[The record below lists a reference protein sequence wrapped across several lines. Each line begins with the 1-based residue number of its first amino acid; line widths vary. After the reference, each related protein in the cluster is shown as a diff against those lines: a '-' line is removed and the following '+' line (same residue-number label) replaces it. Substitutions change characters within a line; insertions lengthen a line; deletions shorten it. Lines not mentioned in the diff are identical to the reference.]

1 MRKER
6 GFTLIELLVV
16 IAIIGILA
24 AILLPALARAREA
37 ARRASCQNNL
47 KQMGLVFKM
56 YTNESGGEKFPDPFF
71 KAFLPADLDPDGV
84 NVGVNFGPSVPDIYP
99 EYLTDGNVTVCPSD
113 SDGGEWRWIGESGH
127 VNQPLAVDGANY
139 FGQQDAR
146 YHSERAG
153 CSHGGS
159 CANAIDASYGYT
171 GFIWDRVNDDDPTA
185 TTGPMTQALFGVVGT
200 GPAQALA
207 WIETIVASVAAPYT
221 QIAGGSLDPV
231 YFNAFNAVVTGDIS
245 VPSGVGTGGGNS
257 VLHLRE
263 GIERFMITDIN
274 NPAGS
279 ARAQSEIFIMWDR
292 LSTAPAD
299 FNHVPGGANILYM
312 DGHVAFSKY
321 PADEAPVQGG
331 FARFDQLVNEGS

>member
-1 MRKER
+1 MRKKR

-47 KQMGLVFKM
+47 KQMGIVFKM
-56 YTNESGGEKFPDPFF
+56 YTNESGGEKFPDPFI
-71 KAFLPADLDPDGV
+71 KAYLPRDLSPAGITV
-84 NVGVNFGPSVPDIYP
+84 AFNFGPSVPDIYP
-99 EYLTDGNVTVCPSD
+99 EYLTDGHVTICPSD
-113 SDGGEWRWIGESGH
+113 SDGGDFRWIGEVHPSHPFTVGGET
-127 VNQPLAVDGANY
+127 L
-139 FGQQDAR
+139 FGERDR
-146 YHSERAG
+146 RHHSERAG

-159 CANAIDASYGYT
+159 CANAIDQSYGYT
-171 GFIWDRVNDDDPTA
+171 GFIWDRVNDDDPTG
-185 TTGPMTQALFGVVGT
+185 TTGPMTQALLGTTGT

-207 WIETIVASVAAPYT
+207 WIESIIVQVVAPYT
-221 QIAGGSLDPV
+221 QIAGGSVDPV
-231 YFNAFNAVVTGDIS
+231 YYKAFDAVVSGDIS
-245 VPSGVGTGGGNS
+245 VPAGMGTSGGNS

-279 ARAQSEIFIMWDR
+279 ARAQSEIFVLWDR
-292 LSTAPAD
+292 LSTQPAD

-312 DGHVAFSKY
+312 DGHAAFSKY
-321 PADEAPVQGG
+321 PADEAPVQAG